1 MIQKYDS
8 CDKIVINATETV
20 HEGNTLVSFDGI
32 LVLVVSYDTSLFNG
46 FHFGEK
52 LGQILFEGVV
62 LDRF

>member
-32 LVLVVSYDTSLFNG
+32 LVLIVSYNASLFNR

-52 LGQILFEGVV
+52 FGEILFEGVV
-62 LDRF
+62 LDGF